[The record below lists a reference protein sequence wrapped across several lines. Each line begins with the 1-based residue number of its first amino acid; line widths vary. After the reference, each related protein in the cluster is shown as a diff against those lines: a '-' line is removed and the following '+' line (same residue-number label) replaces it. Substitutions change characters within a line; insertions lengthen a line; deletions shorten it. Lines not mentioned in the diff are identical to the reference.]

1 MCDDTSSD
9 KRWSRVSSNERKRRR
24 RREFRDQ
31 LREASWTKQVL
42 QDNREGV
49 CRAYTDSEESETYTI
64 YMHYSDNFD
73 WWGIAEQ
80 KQRELSARS
89 AQLMHAFLG
98 RQRDEWYIVPDK
110 DVNNLNL
117 GKQIRKTDHYKV
129 EINHGNP
136 SNQTLLK
143 HYSIYEGAQS

>member
-1 MCDDTSSD
+1 MKEKDDDDVNLEINFGRHLGPNKCYKIIEKGS
-9 KRWSRVSSNERKRRR
+9 V
-24 RREFRDQ
+24 
-31 LREASWTKQVL
+31 
-42 QDNREGV
+42 G
-49 CRAYTDSEESETYTI
+49 AYTDSEESETYTI